1 MSCSAFPVLLAST
14 PEESER
20 RQLEWAKMQIELAQL
35 STKGEQFTVETGDHS
50 TIFTLEENAEFIA
63 GHVRRMLQQISNR

>member
-1 MSCSAFPVLLAST
+1 
-14 PEESER
+14 
-20 RQLEWAKMQIELAQL
+20 MQIELAQL